1 MVVFILFYVQFFS
14 EKFMSVVRP
23 KSILWTIS
31 VRLHVVMNH
40 IYIKCFEQ
48 SCSAV
53 SVLGVGGILYFR
65 SNGFQIL
72 VWVLS
77 FPRLEME
84 SLFARSLW
92 EPTNPTLFMLTD
104 VEKNIP
110 VSREKYFKIS

>member
-1 MVVFILFYVQFFS
+1 
-14 EKFMSVVRP
+14 MSVVRP

-31 VRLHVVMNH
+31 IRLHVVTNH
-40 IYIKCFEQ
+40 IYIKCFKQ

-53 SVLGVGGILYFR
+53 SVLGMGGILYFR

-84 SLFARSLW
+84 SIFARSLW
-92 EPTNPTLFMLTD
+92 EPTNPTLFMLND
-104 VEKNIP
+104 VEQNIP
-110 VSREKYFKIS
+110 VRREKYFKIFYQRLLKF